1 MLNSSLIT
9 YNNPK
14 SPISEAYRVL
24 RTNIQYSSID
34 NPLKVIVVTSSGPGE
49 GKSTTVI
56 NTAITFAQAG
66 SKVLVIDGDL
76 RKPKIHK
83 LMGLENKNGLTNILA
98 SKGDFKES
106 IKQVGID
113 GIEIITCGAIP
124 PNPSELLSSKQMKML
139 IQQLRE
145 EYDLIMI
152 DAPPVGNV
160 TDAAILS
167 TICDGTIL
175 VTASGQVDV
184 ASVKRAKELLQKVNA
199 NIVGVVLNKL
209 DKNSKGNYYYY
220 YYYYYGEQEN
230 SDSKKSRKR
239 KPTKNFTIDE

>member
-1 MLNSSLIT
+1 M
-9 YNNPK
+9 
-14 SPISEAYRVL
+14 

-66 SKVLVIDGDL
+66 SRVLVIDGDL
-76 RKPKIHK
+76 RKPKVHK
-83 LMGLENKNGLTNILA
+83 LVNLFNNNGLTNILA
-98 SKGDFKES
+98 SKGDYKSS
-106 IKQVGID
+106 IKQIGINGID
-113 GIEIITCGAIP
+113 IITCGAIP
-124 PNPSELLSSKQMKML
+124 PNPSELLSSKQMKAL
-139 IQQLRE
+139 LSQLRE

-175 VTASGQVDV
+175 VAASGQVDID
-184 ASVKRAKELLQKVNA
+184 SIQRAKELLQKVNA
-199 NIVGVVLNKL
+199 NIIGVVLNKL
-209 DKNSKGNYYYY
+209 DKNSKGNSYY
-220 YYYYYGEQEN
+220 YYYYYGEEN
-230 SDSKKSRKR
+230 SETKKNKR
-239 KPTKNFTIDE
+239 KKRTTKEDID